1 MIENVLYKGEWAP
14 RQIENPKYFE
24 DPTPFANVGKISSVA
39 LEIWTMS
46 DGLTLDNILISKEF
60 DTMDKAA
67 KTFDFEAKKET
78 KEKALKEA
86 EEKAA
91 KEAEI
96 AAEKAEK
103 AEAKKA
109 ANAEGF
115 PGKVTGL
122 MYKAV
127 GKIPVKAGE
136 VLTKPVDFMAE
147 HVMALYAFLATTCIS
162 ILYLILSPFIKDVK
176 KTTDKKKKV
185 GKAKKTDEV
194 QEDDDEEEEEEEEE
208 KPKKRNGRSKK

>member
-1 MIENVLYKGEWAP
+1 M
-14 RQIENPKYFE
+14 
-24 DPTPFANVGKISSVA
+24 
-39 LEIWTMS
+39 
-46 DGLTLDNILISKEF
+46 
-60 DTMDKAA
+60 
-67 KTFDFEAKKET
+67 
-78 KEKALKEA
+78 KEA

-103 AEAKKA
+103 AEAKKRQTR
-109 ANAEGF
+109 
-115 PGKVTGL
+115 KVFRESNWFD
-122 MYKAV
+122 V
-127 GKIPVKAGE
+127 QSRRKIPGKAGE

-162 ILYLILSPFIKDVK
+162 ILYLILSPFIKEREENGREEEE
-176 KTTDKKKKV
+176 V

-208 KPKKRNGRSKK
+208 KPKKRNGRSKSK

>member
-1 MIENVLYKGEWAP
+1 M
-14 RQIENPKYFE
+14 
-24 DPTPFANVGKISSVA
+24 
-39 LEIWTMS
+39 
-46 DGLTLDNILISKEF
+46 
-60 DTMDKAA
+60 
-67 KTFDFEAKKET
+67 
-78 KEKALKEA
+78 KEA

-103 AEAKKA
+103 AEARKLT
-109 ANAEGF
+109 AEGF

-127 GKIPVKAGE
+127 GKIPGKAGE

-162 ILYLILSPFIKDVK
+162 ILYLILSPFME
-176 KTTDKKKKV
+176 
-185 GKAKKTDEV
+185 A
-194 QEDDDEEEEEEEEE
+194 
-208 KPKKRNGRSKK
+208 

>member
-1 MIENVLYKGEWAP
+1 MG
-14 RQIENPKYFE
+14 
-24 DPTPFANVGKISSVA
+24 
-39 LEIWTMS
+39 
-46 DGLTLDNILISKEF
+46 
-60 DTMDKAA
+60 AA
-67 KTFDFEAKKET
+67 ETFDFEAKKEA
-78 KEKALKEA
+78 KEKALKE
-86 EEKAA
+86 
-91 KEAEI
+91 
-96 AAEKAEK
+96 

-127 GKIPVKAGE
+127 GKIPGKAGE

-162 ILYLILSPFIKDVK
+162 ILYLILSPFIKDAK
-176 KTTDKKKKV
+176 KTAAAKKKV

-194 QEDDDEEEEEEEEE
+194 QEDDDDEEEEEEEEE

>member
-1 MIENVLYKGEWAP
+1 MG
-14 RQIENPKYFE
+14 
-24 DPTPFANVGKISSVA
+24 
-39 LEIWTMS
+39 
-46 DGLTLDNILISKEF
+46 
-60 DTMDKAA
+60 
-67 KTFDFEAKKET
+67 

-122 MYKAV
+122 MYKSV
-127 GKIPVKAGE
+127 VKIPGKAGE

-162 ILYLILSPFIKDVK
+162 ILYLILSPFIRDVK
-176 KTTDKKKKV
+176 KTAEKKKKV

>member
-1 MIENVLYKGEWAP
+1 MG
-14 RQIENPKYFE
+14 
-24 DPTPFANVGKISSVA
+24 
-39 LEIWTMS
+39 
-46 DGLTLDNILISKEF
+46 
-60 DTMDKAA
+60 
-67 KTFDFEAKKET
+67 
-78 KEKALKEA
+78 
-86 EEKAA
+86 AA

-127 GKIPVKAGE
+127 GKIPGKAGE

-162 ILYLILSPFIKDVK
+162 ILYLILSPFIKD
-176 KTTDKKKKV
+176 
-185 GKAKKTDEV
+185 AKKTAEV
-194 QEDDDEEEEEEEEE
+194 QEDDDDEEEEEEEEE